1 MIGAALQRFAIL
13 VMLMGGIFELS
24 VDGTGGAI
32 MVFALL
38 VGAVGLVLE
47 LRPELT
53 DA

>member
-13 VMLMGGIFELS
+13 LMLMGGIFELNS
-24 VDGTGGAI
+24 GGTGVGI
-32 MVFALL
+32 VLFALA
-38 VGAVGLVLE
+38 VGAVRLVLE